1 MQTSLLL
8 FKYYENLF
16 QKALFAP
23 SLRVW
28 GGDGGWHWKVGRT
41 PQGVLM
47 HSPELKLP
55 DECDVFMA
63 IKLALVLTFK
73 YFFFNLVTI
82 SIPLIPYFY
91 SFN

>member
-16 QKALFAP
+16 QKACFAP

-55 DECDVFMA
+55 DECDVFIA

-73 YFFFNLVTI
+73 YFFLKFSNFKYSLN
-82 SIPLIPYFY
+82 PLFL
-91 SFN
+91 